1 MLDNVRRVSRQLV
14 AYGTAD
20 VATLAINVL
29 LLPLYTRVLSPREYG
44 AFALLIVFEGFLKP
58 VFRWGLDTAYVR
70 FYYDQ
75 ATEHGRRT
83 LAGTITIFLT
93 VVNGVLLLCFLLA
106 APAINQWLLDTD
118 AYVTAFLLLVVNSFV
133 SNVLFLPLGLLRIQ
147 ERAPR
152 LAALNFSR
160 ALGTILLR
168 ILFVLVLRLSVL
180 GLFMADLIATLVLLG
195 WLGGTFRSMIE
206 LRFSM
211 SSLRPLLRFGF
222 PQLPHGLLS
231 QTMALSDR
239 FVLGLF
245 FPLAQV
251 GLYLIGATIA
261 STIKFFPVAFEAA
274 WMPFAFDSMRRK
286 DAPAL
291 FARMASY
298 AFAVLVFLSLAVVTL
313 ADSAVRA
320 MLPSTYHAATAV
332 VPVLVLGIMIQ
343 SLSWFLG
350 TSLNI
355 AKQTRVYPLATGMG
369 AATSLTATVLL
380 VPRLGLMGAAWGV
393 LAGQT
398 AATVVTGY
406 FAQRSYWIPYEG
418 GRLARVV
425 LIATAAYVLID
436 QVTLSSAWF
445 TLVLRALL
453 LSVFPLGLF
462 VLRFFQGS
470 ETDDLRTLAAA
481 VTGIGRRTAPQAAR
495 PTAHD
500 R

>member
-1 MLDNVRRVSRQLV
+1 MAAHAGQRPPRLAPARGLRDRRCRH
-14 AYGTAD
+14 ARHH
-20 VATLAINVL
+20 VL

-261 STIKFFPVAFEAA
+261 STSSFF
-274 WMPFAFDSMRRK
+274 
-286 DAPAL
+286 
-291 FARMASY
+291 
-298 AFAVLVFLSLAVVTL
+298 
-313 ADSAVRA
+313 
-320 MLPSTYHAATAV
+320 
-332 VPVLVLGIMIQ
+332 Q
-343 SLSWFLG
+343 SLSKRPG
-350 TSLNI
+350 CPSRS
-355 AKQTRVYPLATGMG
+355 TRC
-369 AATSLTATVLL
+369 
-380 VPRLGLMGAAWGV
+380 
-393 LAGQT
+393 
-398 AATVVTGY
+398 
-406 FAQRSYWIPYEG
+406 
-418 GRLARVV
+418 
-425 LIATAAYVLID
+425 
-436 QVTLSSAWF
+436 
-445 TLVLRALL
+445 
-453 LSVFPLGLF
+453 
-462 VLRFFQGS
+462 
-470 ETDDLRTLAAA
+470 
-481 VTGIGRRTAPQAAR
+481 AAR
-495 PTAHD
+495 MRRRCSPDWPATPSLC
-500 R
+500 

>member
-1 MLDNVRRVSRQLV
+1 MLDNVRRHYSCASCV

-20 VATLAINVL
+20 VATLAINIL

-231 QTMALSDR
+231 QTMALFRPVRVGSLLPAGTSWPVLDWCDHRVHGQVFSSR
-239 FVLGLF
+239 FRSGLDA
-245 FPLAQV
+245 LRV
-251 GLYLIGATIA
+251 RL
-261 STIKFFPVAFEAA
+261 
-274 WMPFAFDSMRRK
+274 
-286 DAPAL
+286 DAPQGC
-291 FARMASY
+291 ARRCS
-298 AFAVLVFLSLAVVTL
+298 
-313 ADSAVRA
+313 
-320 MLPSTYHAATAV
+320 PE
-332 VPVLVLGIMIQ
+332 
-343 SLSWFLG
+343 W
-350 TSLNI
+350 
-355 AKQTRVYPLATGMG
+355 LATS
-369 AATSLTATVLL
+369 SLC
-380 VPRLGLMGAAWGV
+380 
-393 LAGQT
+393 
-398 AATVVTGY
+398 
-406 FAQRSYWIPYEG
+406 SY
-418 GRLARVV
+418 
-425 LIATAAYVLID
+425 
-436 QVTLSSAWF
+436 SSA
-445 TLVLRALL
+445 
-453 LSVFPLGLF
+453 SP
-462 VLRFFQGS
+462 S
-470 ETDDLRTLAAA
+470 
-481 VTGIGRRTAPQAAR
+481 
-495 PTAHD
+495 
-500 R
+500 